1 MGVSPRIYLPHPFCA
16 ASHRRKK
23 TWQGFSMSPVL
34 ASNRKDPGHGS
45 VTGSFNSFW
54 DGFCRFTV
62 KARFWRMVTK
72 RKSDLDLIQDFRDGN
87 QCSFEELLTRYSSKV
102 LSLASRLTRNPED
115 AEEVLQDVFVTVHR
129 KIAGFEGKSSFS
141 SWLYRVTV
149 NAAFMKLRKRRQDQS
164 LSLEDIVQQPH
175 AIPALKSPENT
186 YVDAQSIRNE
196 MLEALETAIRRLPD
210 DYRPVFILRD
220 VDGLTSREVG
230 KILDLT
236 VPAVKSRLHRSRLM
250 LRRRLNRF
258 FDEQRAQNNN
268 DDLDLALTSGE

>member
-1 MGVSPRIYLPHPFCA
+1 
-16 ASHRRKK
+16 
-23 TWQGFSMSPVL
+23 MSGLLLGCLEEDLSVL
-34 ASNRKDPGHGS
+34 RMS
-45 VTGSFNSFW
+45 VE
-54 DGFCRFTV
+54 
-62 KARFWRMVTK
+62 K
-72 RKSDLDLIQDFRDGN
+72 RTDLELIAEFKSGN
-87 QCSFEELLTRYSSKV
+87 QHSFEELINRYSNKV
-102 LSLASRLTRNPED
+102 FSLATRLTRNTED

-164 LSLEDIVQQPH
+164 IPLEDILQQ
-175 AIPALKSPENT
+175 AQTVPALRSPESA

-196 MLEALETAIRRLPD
+196 MLEALENAIKKLPD

-250 LRRRLNRF
+250 LRRKLSRF
-258 FDEQRAQNNN
+258 FGPDARAQNQL
-268 DDLDLALTSGE
+268 DDLDLVAGSGE

>member
-1 MGVSPRIYLPHPFCA
+1 MVA
-16 ASHRRKK
+16 KRR
-23 TWQGFSMSPVL
+23 
-34 ASNRKDPGHGS
+34 
-45 VTGSFNSFW
+45 
-54 DGFCRFTV
+54 
-62 KARFWRMVTK
+62 
-72 RKSDLDLIQDFRDGN
+72 SDLDLIQEFRAGD
-87 QCSFEELLTRYSSKV
+87 QSSFEELLARYSNKV
-102 LSLASRLTRNPED
+102 FSLASRLTRNSED

-149 NAAFMKLRKRRQDQS
+149 NAAFMKLRKRRQDHS
-164 LSLEDIVQQPH
+164 VALEDLVQQQHSP
-175 AIPALKSPENT
+175 AALKSPENA

-196 MLEALETAIRRLPD
+196 MLEALEHAIRKLPD

-230 KILDLT
+230 RILDLT

-250 LRRRLNRF
+250 LRRRLSRF
-258 FDEQRAQNNN
+258 FDEQKVHNNL